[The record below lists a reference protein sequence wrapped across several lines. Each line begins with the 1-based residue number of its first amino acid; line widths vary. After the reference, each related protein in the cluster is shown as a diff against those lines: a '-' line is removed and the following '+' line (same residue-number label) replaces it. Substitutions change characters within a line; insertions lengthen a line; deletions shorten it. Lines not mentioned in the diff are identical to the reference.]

1 MTTLFETKDTAAAKP
16 LADRLRPRNAAGII
30 GQAHVLSE
38 SHMLRAMLEGGAPVS
53 LVLWGPPGCGKTTLA
68 RIIADKSGYE
78 FEQVSAVASGV
89 AELKAI
95 FERARTRRQD
105 GMRTLVFVDEI
116 HRFNRAQ
123 QDAFLPV
130 VEDGTIILI
139 GATTENPS
147 FEMNGALLSRTQVL
161 VLRRLDDAALE
172 TLLERAEAHYGT
184 EFPLTDNARASL

>member
-1 MTTLFETKDTAAAKP
+1 MKTLFEQDEVTVGAP
-16 LADRLRPRNAAGII
+16 LADRLRPKMLTEII

-38 SHMLRAMLEGGAPVS
+38 NHMLRQMLEGAAPVS

-95 FERARTRRQD
+95 FERARVRRKD
-105 GMRTLVFVDEI
+105 GVRTLMFVDEI

-130 VEDGTIILI
+130 VEDGTIVLI

-147 FEMNGALLSRTQVL
+147 FEMNGALLSRMQVV
-161 VLRRLDDAALE
+161 VLQRL
-172 TLLERAEAHYGT
+172 
-184 EFPLTDNARASL
+184 

>member
-1 MTTLFETKDTAAAKP
+1 MATLFDQVIVHGP
-16 LADRLRPRNAAGII
+16 LADRLRPHSAEEIV
-30 GQAHVLSE
+30 GQAHVLTE
-38 SHMLRAMLEGGAPVS
+38 NHMLRQMLEGGVPVS

-95 FERARTRRQD
+95 FERARARRQD
-105 GMRTLVFVDEI
+105 GLRTLVFVDEI
-116 HRFNRAQ
+116 HRFNRSQ

-130 VEDGTIILI
+130 VEDGTIVLI

-147 FEMNGALLSRTQVL
+147 FEMNGALLSRMQVV
-161 VLRRLDDAALE
+161 VLQRLNAEAMQQ
-172 TLLERAEAHYGT
+172 LLLRAEDHVGK
-184 EFPLTDNARASL
+184 